1 MKDRHFP
8 VKCAISFYLYRAAP
22 PDIRI
27 IASHNYPVNVILLMH
42 LDVIEYDP
50 TQIPVLLQFMH
61 LLLTF

>member
-1 MKDRHFP
+1 MCDYFLFIP
-8 VKCAISFYLYRAAP
+8 GST

-42 LDVIEYDP
+42 LDIIKYDP
-50 TQIPVLLQFMH
+50 AQIPVLLQFMH